1 MRGQV
6 LENLRTKLNSLVPSE
21 TSSFRG
27 KVKFYTAE
35 RLADAPLSPG
45 ENRVCCV
52 PFRTAAAYPFSFPFG
67 RGAGLRGA
75 LELKFRALT
84 GGGASLS
91 MTPQV
96 TEQSSSSTRGA
107 AWFASRAEIEDY
119 ERRLGDKTAFIP
131 APLAVMSE
139 VGGDGLVVWR
149 EGGVSCALWAEGYEP
164 RLYRCFSDGECSADE
179 AVRWMRGYAQS
190 SGGAIAPESV
200 RIFDAEEISPQEL
213 QRAGEAT
220 FAASPSAASLDFS
233 NSGASAAERREIF
246 FASAF
251 SALRAAAAVGLFF
264 LILSCALLV
273 QNVFMNDSFASA
285 PSRVYSLALGEESRA
300 PLTSV
305 TRRLR
310 AVSGGGV
317 QLSFDGVLA
326 GVAAAWKSAPD
337 TMRLD
342 ALRYGMERTELEGRA
357 QRTEDIQTLREALSK
372 NGFSV
377 RLGDVRQIPGG
388 GMRFSL
394 QLTEG
399 GRAE

>member
-1 MRGQV
+1 MR
-6 LENLRTKLNSLVPSE
+6 LPLLKNLRKKLNSLVQAGAPS
-21 TSSFRG
+21 FHG
-27 KVKFYTAE
+27 KVKFYTVD
-35 RLADAPLSPG
+35 RLADAPQIPG

-67 RGAGLRGA
+67 RKVGLRGA

-84 GGGASLS
+84 GGGGALA
-91 MTPQV
+91 MAAQV
-96 TEQSSSSTRGA
+96 TEQSASSTRGA

-119 ERRLGDKTAFIP
+119 EKRLGDKTAFIP
-131 APLAVMSE
+131 APLALLSE
-139 VGGDGLVVWR
+139 VGGDGLVLWR
-149 EGGVSCALWAEGYEP
+149 EDGCTCALWAEGYEP
-164 RLYRCFSDGECSADE
+164 KLYRCFSDGECAPDE
-179 AVRWMRGYAQS
+179 AARWMRGYAQS
-190 SGGAIAPESV
+190 SGGEIAAENV
-200 RIFDAEEISPQEL
+200 RLFDAAGISQAEL

-220 FAASPSAASLDFS
+220 FAASPSIAALDFS
-233 NSGASAAERREIF
+233 NGGASAAERRESF

-251 SALRAAAAVGLFF
+251 SALRAAVVAGAFCLV
-264 LILSCALLV
+264 LSVLLLV
-273 QNVFMNDSFASA
+273 QNVFMKDSFASA
-285 PSRVYSLALGEESRA
+285 PSEIYSSTLGEESRA

-342 ALRYGMERTELEGRA
+342 ALRYGIERTELEGRA
-357 QRTEDIQTLREALSK
+357 QKTEDIQTLRGALSK
-372 NGFSV
+372 NGFAV
-377 RLGDVRQIPGG
+377 RLGDVQQIPGG

-394 QLTEG
+394 HLTEG
-399 GRAE
+399 GRAK